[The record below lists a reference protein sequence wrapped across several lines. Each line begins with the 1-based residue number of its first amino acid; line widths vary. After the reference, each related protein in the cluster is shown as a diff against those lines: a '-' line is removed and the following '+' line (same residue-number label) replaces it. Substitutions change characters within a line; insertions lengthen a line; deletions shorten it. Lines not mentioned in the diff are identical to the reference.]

1 MGRIILLALLLVCAM
16 PSIPAY
22 AAGGSCKRSEK
33 VENSPMSNKDF
44 RRLRRSVEDA
54 SFDAD
59 KFVMIRAA
67 AATSN
72 FSEKQCLKL
81 MDGFDFDDD
90 KNANKLIK
98 KALSMD
104 IHFSPQNISDL
115 LLIIDDTTIRQMIK
129 SLEGDFTQEWL
140 DDIALNIDS
149 TTYDELE
156 ERVPKIEQD
165 YDAKNEGRYATRQP
179 TEGDITLTYIND
191 ALDSYLHVSAS
202 HKKIKTRSKPK
213 AISALFTLRKISR
226 VSKKIFSLPPTTK
239 QKIARQRAKRRRNR
253 PWWDK

>member
-1 MGRIILLALLLVCAM
+1 MGRIILLVLLLVCAM

-90 KNANKLIK
+90 KLKVLEIIAPKLVGKVNSVKIISTFTFSQPK
-98 KALSMD
+98 EKA
-104 IHFSPQNISDL
+104 
-115 LLIIDDTTIRQMIK
+115 
-129 SLEGDFTQEWL
+129 
-140 DDIALNIDS
+140 
-149 TTYDELE
+149 
-156 ERVPKIEQD
+156 
-165 YDAKNEGRYATRQP
+165 AKMLHQIGRA
-179 TEGDITLTYIND
+179 
-191 ALDSYLHVSAS
+191 HV
-202 HKKIKTRSKPK
+202 
-213 AISALFTLRKISR
+213 
-226 VSKKIFSLPPTTK
+226 
-239 QKIARQRAKRRRNR
+239 
-253 PWWDK
+253 